1 MTMATDTL
9 KTLTSNSRFY
19 ILLSSFL
26 ISLLVISDLRLNF
39 ASDQLFYIRSEQ
51 VFGLLAMVYWYIAL
65 IISPLKS
72 VISTHSLRQA
82 TFARRAIGV
91 SAAYF
96 VLLHAVIATWGQLGG
111 LGALQYLPTMFKWS
125 LIGGGITA
133 FVLLI
138 MAATSFD
145 SIVKQMTYA
154 RWKAL
159 HRVGY
164 AAFIIVLLHIWTIGT
179 HTAYSV
185 TQVSVFAALILLAGL
200 ELFRL
205 TKAIN
210 NKLLLKR
217 LEVVT
222 LYITSLSIVA
232 LLIVATPTLVG
243 NYHSQHTSHN
253 TASNQKDQP

>member
-72 VISTHSLRQA
+72 VIGTHSLRQA

-111 LGALQYLPTMFKWS
+111 S
-125 LIGGGITA
+125 
-133 FVLLI
+133 
-138 MAATSFD
+138 
-145 SIVKQMTYA
+145 
-154 RWKAL
+154 R
-159 HRVGY
+159 RV
-164 AAFIIVLLHIWTIGT
+164 TIPSDDVQVVT
-179 HTAYSV
+179 DWWWNYCVRTAYYGRDV
-185 TQVSVFAALILLAGL
+185 I
-200 ELFRL
+200 
-205 TKAIN
+205 
-210 NKLLLKR
+210 
-217 LEVVT
+217 
-222 LYITSLSIVA
+222 
-232 LLIVATPTLVG
+232 
-243 NYHSQHTSHN
+243 
-253 TASNQKDQP
+253 